1 MAGPGKLMIRQP
13 QKRWASCD
21 KDGNLRFNW
30 RVIMAPMVLVDYI
43 VAHELCHLR
52 HLDHSPAYW
61 RMLRSVMPDFERR
74 RERLR
79 VNGPRYDL

>member
-1 MAGPGKLMIRQP
+1 MI
-13 QKRWASCD
+13 
-21 KDGNLRFNW
+21 
-30 RVIMAPMVLVDYI
+30 VAPVVQSVLSSSFPVTELIHDANHMVLVDQAF
-43 VAHELCHLR
+43 AHELCHLR